1 MGGKRKLLVKNQNKG
16 TFEAFR
22 STLVAQNDLNAAEV
36 IYIYFVKYLILNSCQ
51 LLVSLFIHKGFS

>member
-1 MGGKRKLLVKNQNKG
+1 LLVKNQNKG

-51 LLVSLFIHKGFS
+51 LLVSLFIHKCFS